1 MADKSL
7 VTEMHQVQM
16 AIELIE
22 LGARL
27 QVLETETDLSRAR
40 LIKLYKE
47 VRGMS
52 PPKGMLPFSTD
63 WFITWLPNIHS
74 SLFYNI
80 YQRLIEDHDCE
91 RMGAFV
97 RAFRLYLEQLS
108 LESAEPVLGLTRA
121 WTLVRFFE
129 SDLLELCE
137 CTSCQASF
145 VVHAHTPAQSFVCG
159 ICQPPSRA
167 GKTRKR
173 REATAHAPAR
183 QADKLTITALVELEE
198 AADRRSA

>member
-1 MADKSL
+1 MMPQKSL
-7 VTEMHQVQM
+7 VIEMQQVQL

-27 QVLETETDLSRAR
+27 QVLETETDISRAK

-63 WFITWLPNIHS
+63 WFITWMPNIHS
-74 SLFYNI
+74 SLFINVFM
-80 YQRLIEDHDCE
+80 RLRDDHGCD
-91 RMGAFV
+91 RMEAFV
-97 RAFRLYLEQLS
+97 RAFRLYQEQVLIDG
-108 LESAEPVLGLTRA
+108 AETVLGLTRA

-129 SDLLELCE
+129 SDLLQLSG
-137 CTSCQASF
+137 CTRCGGQF
-145 VVHAHTPAQSFVCG
+145 VAHAHTPDQEYVCG

-167 GKTRKR
+167 GKTSRKA
-173 REATAHAPAR
+173 EPVIAR
-183 QADKLTITALVELEE
+183 QGL
-198 AADRRSA
+198 RRQA

>member
-1 MADKSL
+1 MSQKSL
-7 VTEMHQVQM
+7 VDEMHQVQL

-27 QVLETETDLSRAR
+27 QVLETETELSRTR

-63 WFITWLPNIHS
+63 WFVTWLPNIHS

-80 YQRLIEDHDCE
+80 YISLLSETCCE
-91 RMGAFV
+91 RIDAFV
-97 RAFRLYLEQLS
+97 KAYRLYTEQV
-108 LESAEPVLGLTRA
+108 EFDGGAAVLGLTRA

-129 SDLLELCE
+129 SDLLQL
-137 CTSCQASF
+137 TSCTRCGGCYVA
-145 VVHAHTPAQSFVCG
+145 HAHNPTQGYACG

-167 GKTRKR
+167 GKTRK
-173 REATAHAPAR
+173 AL
-183 QADKLTITALVELEE
+183 DKSSGQEVVEKT
-198 AADRRSA
+198 